1 MVTSAGDAGTKIKTD
16 ESQNQPAGQSDT
28 GRAEA
33 FSDGVLAIVITLL
46 VLELKL
52 PEGEP
57 GQLLSGLL
65 QQWGTYLAYVT
76 SYLYVAVVW
85 LNHHAAFRRIRSIN
99 RGLHWA
105 NIGVLF
111 ATALLPFATNV
122 IITADV
128 AHRGNPTDARVAVGL
143 YALVGVLLCVSWL
156 WFFHYLSQHPELT
169 EVDTEDD
176 FFTLERTRAWVGVAL
191 YIAAGIVGYFVTPLV
206 ALVIFFAL
214 PIFYGITSEGLYGL
228 FAGTRRT

>member
-1 MVTSAGDAGTKIKTD
+1 MD
-16 ESQNQPAGQSDT
+16 ESPNQKAGRSDT

-33 FSDGVLAIVITLL
+33 FSDGVFAIIITLL

-85 LNHHAAFRRIRSIN
+85 LTHHAAFQRIRSIN

-122 IITADV
+122 IITAEV
-128 AHRGNPTDARVAVGL
+128 AQKGNPTDARVAVGL
-143 YALVGVLLCVSWL
+143 YSLVGVLLCVSWL
-156 WFFHYLSQHPELT
+156 CFFHSLSQHPEST
-169 EVDTEDD
+169 EEDVEND
-176 FFTLERTRAWVGVAL
+176 FFTRERTRAWVGVGL
-191 YIAAGIVGYFVTPLV
+191 YIAAGVIGYFVAPWV
-206 ALVIFFAL
+206 ALVIFLAL
-214 PIFYGITSEGLYGL
+214 PVFYGITSEGLYELSGV
-228 FAGTRRT
+228 ARRA